1 MPGPLPHLP
10 PDGTLLVLRGNSGS
24 GKSTIAHAVHRHFD
38 HGRST
43 LIAQD
48 NIRRTILREP
58 DTPGAFTIELIE
70 LIATTCL
77 PRRQLVIVEGILDA
91 DRYGP
96 MLETLTARARRA
108 LFYAWALTFEQTLTR
123 HAQRPQATEFGETE
137 MRSWYHGWQPLPFV
151 TETRIDHTWTQNAT
165 IDRILDDLHEPEDQ
179 GRPASS

>member
-10 PDGTLLVLRGNSGS
+10 HNGTLLVLRGNSGS

-70 LIATTCL
+70 LIA
-77 PRRQLVIVEGILDA
+77 PPPA
-91 DRYGP
+91 YP
-96 MLETLTARARRA
+96 AAN
-108 LFYAWALTFEQTLTR
+108 W
-123 HAQRPQATEFGETE
+123 
-137 MRSWYHGWQPLPFV
+137 SSSK
-151 TETRIDHTWTQNAT
+151 
-165 IDRILDDLHEPEDQ
+165 
-179 GRPASS
+179 ASSTPTATGPCSKHSPPEHDAPSSTPGP